1 MKNFLLLCIMLL
13 VLNCSDRDRS
23 NPLDPTNP
31 VTGGAPIGLFIKSNR
46 DTITIQWNGMA
57 VDDLESY
64 RIYRGIGNNEPIL
77 FDEVGARSTDYK
89 DTSVITDSVHQYT
102 IQAVTTFS
110 ESEHSKVQTIIPGLI
125 NFWIADMS
133 MYSGKLTRV
142 SYDGAHMLGYE
153 NFLTLSSVAF
163 NPQTR
168 TAWISDIWA
177 ERLYELR
184 TNMSVKKEIQLSSQP
199 VDMAID
205 TTGEKLFMLLMN
217 ENSVHQLSFDGYLH
231 ESILLPTTVSRH
243 CRLTYDDITSSVW
256 ISNYEESLVYRYKLD
271 NPLDSLIVFTGV
283 QDPRDI
289 VPDPLD
295 GGCWVATK
303 AGITLIDDDGS
314 ISVYKDS
321 LDIKDISLNSVN
333 GDCYYVGKNS
343 NTGQWETGRLI
354 KQDSMQDEM
363 ILGND
368 YPYLHSIQVV
378 PGQGP
383 RGFLVSQAYAWKLLR
398 FDHQWKKIGTMSG
411 FNARLDF
418 ALE

>member
-1 MKNFLLLCIMLL
+1 MKDFLLLCIALL
-13 VLNCSDRDRS
+13 VLACSDRERS

-31 VTGGAPIGLFIKSNR
+31 VTGGAPTGLVIQSNR
-46 DTITIQWNGMA
+46 DTVTIQWNAMA

-77 FDEVGARSTDYK
+77 FDEVGARITKYK

-102 IQAVTTFS
+102 IQAVTAFS
-110 ESEHSKVQTIIPGLI
+110 EGEHSQVQTIIPGLI
-125 NFWIADMS
+125 NFWVADIS
-133 MYSGKLTRV
+133 LYSGRLTRI
-142 SYDGAHMLGYE
+142 SYDGAHMLNYE
-153 NFLTLSSVAF
+153 NFLTLSAVAF
-163 NPQTR
+163 NPQTH
-168 TAWISDIWA
+168 TAWIADIWA

-184 TNMSVKKEIQLSSQP
+184 TDMSVKREIHLSSQP

-205 TTGEKLFMLLMN
+205 TTGERLFTLLMN

-231 ESILLPTTVSRH
+231 ESILLPTTVSRY
-243 CRLTYDDITSSVW
+243 CRLAYDDITSSLW

-271 NPLDSLIVFTGV
+271 NSGDNLITFTGV

-289 VPDPLD
+289 VPDPLE

-303 AGITLIDDDGS
+303 AGITLIFDDGS

-321 LDIKDISLNSVN
+321 MNIKDISLNAVN

-343 NTGQWETGRLI
+343 NTGQWATGRLST
-354 KQDSMQDEM
+354 QESLQDEI

-398 FDHQWKKIGTMSG
+398 FDHQGQPIGTMTG

>member
-1 MKNFLLLCIMLL
+1 MKDFLLLCIALL
-13 VLNCSDRDRS
+13 VLSCSDRGRS

-31 VTGGAPIGLFIKSNR
+31 ITGGAPTGLAIQSNR
-46 DTITIQWNGMA
+46 DTVTIQWNAMA
-57 VDDLESY
+57 VDDLDSY

-77 FDEVGARSTDYK
+77 FDEVGARSTEYK

-102 IQAVTTFS
+102 IQAVTAFS
-110 ESEHSKVQTIIPGLI
+110 EGEHSKAQTIIPGLI

-133 MYSGKLTRV
+133 LYSGRLTRV
-142 SYDGAHMLGYE
+142 SYDGAHMLDYE
-153 NFLTLSSVAF
+153 NFLTLSAVAF

-168 TAWISDIWA
+168 TAWIADIWA

-184 TNMSVKKEIQLSSQP
+184 TDMSVKREIHLSSPP

-205 TTGEKLFMLLMN
+205 TIGERLFTLLMN
-217 ENSVHQLSFDGYLH
+217 ENSVYQLSFDGYLH
-231 ESILLPTTVSRH
+231 ESIVLPTTVTRY
-243 CRLTYDDITSSVW
+243 CRLAYDDITSSLW

-271 NPLDSLIVFTGV
+271 NSGDSLITFAGV

-289 VPDPLD
+289 VPDPLE

-303 AGITLIDDDGS
+303 AGITLIIDDGS
-314 ISVYKDS
+314 VSVYKDS
-321 LDIKDISLNSVN
+321 MDIKDISLNAVN

-343 NTGQWETGRLI
+343 NTGQWETGRLST
-354 KQDSMQDEM
+354 QESLQDEI

-368 YPYLHSIQVV
+368 YPYLYSIQVV

-383 RGFLVSQAYAWKLLR
+383 RGFLVSQAYAWQLLR
-398 FDHQWKKIGTMSG
+398 FDHQGQMIGTMTG

>member
-1 MKNFLLLCIMLL
+1 MKDFLLLCIALL
-13 VLNCSDRDRS
+13 VLACSDRERS

-31 VTGGAPIGLFIKSNR
+31 VTGGAPTGLVIQSNR
-46 DTITIQWNGMA
+46 DTVTIQWNAMA

-77 FDEVGARSTDYK
+77 FDEVGARITKYK

-102 IQAVTTFS
+102 IQAVTAFS
-110 ESEHSKVQTIIPGLI
+110 EGEHSQVQTIIPGLI
-125 NFWIADMS
+125 NFWVADIS
-133 MYSGKLTRV
+133 LYSGRLTRI
-142 SYDGAHMLGYE
+142 SYDGAHMLNYE
-153 NFLTLSSVAF
+153 NFLTLSAVAF
-163 NPQTR
+163 NPQTH
-168 TAWISDIWA
+168 TAWIADIWA

-184 TNMSVKKEIQLSSQP
+184 TDMSVKREIHLSSQP

-205 TTGEKLFMLLMN
+205 TTGERLFTLLMN

-231 ESILLPTTVSRH
+231 ESILLPTTVSRY
-243 CRLTYDDITSSVW
+243 CRLAYDDITSSLW

-271 NPLDSLIVFTGV
+271 NSGDSLITFTGV

-289 VPDPLD
+289 VPDPLE

-303 AGITLIDDDGS
+303 AGITLIFDDGS

-321 LDIKDISLNSVN
+321 MNIKDISLNAVN

-343 NTGQWETGRLI
+343 NTGQWATGRLST
-354 KQDSMQDEM
+354 QESVQDEI

-398 FDHQWKKIGTMSG
+398 FDHQGQTIGTMTG